1 MLIFCPTKAQCEAL
15 CKNVAYRFYCMNYLP
30 EGVRRDNPGLPL
42 TETGLR
48 DTLEQLRR
56 APVGVD
62 PLLAK
67 CVPNGVAYHHAGRTT
82 TFFHLETTYFT
93 S

>member
-1 MLIFCPTKAQCEAL
+1 
-15 CKNVAYRFYCMNYLP
+15 MNNSP
-30 EGVRRDNPGLPL
+30 KGESKDPPGVPL
-42 TETGLR
+42 ARTGLR

-67 CVPNGVAYHHAGRTT
+67 CVPNGVAYHHAG
-82 TFFHLETTYFT
+82 
-93 S
+93 